1 MKKKNREEL
10 RTALLD
16 FQNERRRFLE
26 QVQILMEMDTCGIV
40 RKEDY
45 PKEYDPSA
53 GKLWELKMD
62 ILEETLERVLE
73 DER

>member
-16 FQNERRRFLE
+16 FQDERRLYLE
-26 QVQILMEMDTCGIV
+26 QVQILMEMSGYGMTC
-40 RKEDY
+40 EEY
-45 PKEYDPSA
+45 FPKEYDPSA
-53 GKLWELKMD
+53 GRDWEIKLD
-62 ILEETLERVLE
+62 ILEETLEKVLD